1 MRCMLLCAHVA
12 IACFAI
18 STSTAVRA
26 QTSIPLGIS
35 APLTGQFAVF
45 GHQIADGTKLAI
57 DTINSQG
64 GINGKRITAVL
75 MDDGGQ
81 VNQAVR
87 QAEEMIVRDK
97 VTALIG
103 YPFSPQALAVKQF
116 AASAKVLM
124 ITLATAP
131 ELTADTSGSVLR
143 VIGRADGLAA
153 MVADY
158 VAANFDN
165 NSLGVQFSQ
174 PTVGFDA
181 VLQRALNA
189 KNINIKV
196 SDIVPLQESRPPP
209 WVRDVQTVITPLRST
224 VPGWIRDV
232 ARQSSEVHIVS
243 PQVVISEEPSK
254 VIEGLRN
261 VTIISNPWPAFFPTA
276 QSTIQRARSQGM
288 DPNGYFLY
296 GYAAVQ
302 VFASAAA
309 RANGH
314 LSGPELFAAAR
325 SDSGVETAMGRLNFS
340 EGGDLVGWRYAVLTA
355 AGGPPD
361 VCQLPAAQC
370 RKYDSCPRDR
380 PR

>member
-1 MRCMLLCAHVA
+1 MHKRRFRLV
-12 IACFAI
+12 
-18 STSTAVRA
+18 SV
-26 QTSIPLGIS
+26 P
-35 APLTGQFAVF
+35 PLTGQFAVF

-288 DPNGYFLY
+288 DPNGSFYMDTPPCRSL
-296 GYAAVQ
+296 
-302 VFASAAA
+302 
-309 RANGH
+309 H
-314 LSGPELFAAAR
+314 LRLPEQ
-325 SDSGVETAMGRLNFS
+325 TAT
-340 EGGDLVGWRYAVLTA
+340 Y
-355 AGGPPD
+355 
-361 VCQLPAAQC
+361 PAPNC
-370 RKYDSCPRDR
+370 LLPRDR
-380 PR
+380 I